1 MTVCIKIDELC
12 SENDGVFVVQMMN
25 FVYEMMILLQ
35 TDRWRGTNVL
45 GWALMQARGRL
56 RAEGF
61 GQRQ

>member
-1 MTVCIKIDELC
+1 
-12 SENDGVFVVQMMN
+12 MMN